1 MMPIQRRMPTISR
14 RQLHGRLSALAA
26 EHGPF
31 QPCMTA
37 EGAEQVARAE
47 AWRDALLRR
56 DLWCGFIAPE
66 VP

>member
-1 MMPIQRRMPTISR
+1 MMTVQRGMPTISR
-14 RQLHGRLSALAA
+14 AQLHGRLSALAA

-31 QPCMTA
+31 LSCVTA
-37 EGAEQVARAE
+37 EGLEWVARAE

-56 DLWCGFIAPE
+56 DLWCGFTAPE

>member
-1 MMPIQRRMPTISR
+1 MMVIRHGIPTISR
-14 RQLHGRLSALAA
+14 AQLHGRLSALAA

-31 QPCMTA
+31 LPCVTA
-37 EGAEQVARAE
+37 EGAEQVRRAE

-56 DLWCGFIAPE
+56 DPWCGFIAPE